1 MQVRPTGNG
10 LVAKAN
16 MDAKQSWERLRSQ
29 AESSLDADA
38 LLAFAEDLVQAGEPA
53 LANYAK
59 AEPKAREQA
68 LRRLWAGGLHGV
80 GPLPQFDLCLL
91 AAIGH
96 AAAGRQVFVLS
107 PLPVAPSVVRHATRL
122 LGETLGLNARA
133 AGVVFGQPTSRLKQA
148 LKADIVLTDL
158 MQFFDVARE
167 NPEFLQR
174 SPAVALICEADLCL
188 YDSRLGIYERGKPQ
202 AVAAIYR
209 ATLATPPWQE
219 NGNVIDTLAVLG
231 QFESVAGVLSYTS
244 GHVAKEIR
252 KVYTPVLGK
261 GCQCRGTGD
270 FRALAFRT
278 LAEKMSALCRDILK
292 ADGDCLVFMGDE
304 EFRQNVYRHLRQR
317 DQEPTLLATARD
329 LRTFLGMKSSRKRV
343 GLFRGMPT
351 TFTQPIENRASVHVF
366 LAEHLLMGHQHGKL
380 RAFCDRDLV
389 AASPPTLYFSLED
402 EMFNI
407 YADRAGVEGFFKLI
421 DFTEKYDKWR
431 QIRRVMAKAVLRRIH
446 RLRRAC
452 LNEDHPVFTM
462 IGIPGKPSPQA
473 DKASNKG
480 RKKIGKKLE
489 GLCFCGSGKPFREC
503 HGKPKA

>member
-1 MQVRPTGNG
+1 
-10 LVAKAN
+10 

-38 LLAFAEDLVQAGEPA
+38 LVSFAEDLVQAGEPA

-59 AEPKAREQA
+59 AEPKARGQA
-68 LRRLWAGGLHGV
+68 LRRLWAGGLQGV
-80 GPLPQFDLCLL
+80 GSLPQFDLCLL

-96 AAAGRQVFVLS
+96 AAAGRQVFLLS
-107 PLPVAPSVVRHATRL
+107 PLPIAPSAVRHATRL
-122 LGETLGLNARA
+122 LAETLGLNARA

-148 LKADIVLTDL
+148 LKADVVLTDL

-167 NPEFLQR
+167 KPEFLQR
-174 SPAVALICEADLCL
+174 QPAVAVICEADLCL
-188 YDSRLGIYERGKPQ
+188 YDSRLGIFERGKPQ
-202 AVAAIYR
+202 AIAAIYR
-209 ATLATPPWQE
+209 TTLADPPWQG
-219 NGNVIDTLAVLG
+219 NPNVIDALAIFG
-231 QFESVAGVLSYTS
+231 QFESVGGVFSYTTS
-244 GHVAKEIR
+244 HVIKELR
-252 KVYTPVLGK
+252 KVYAPVFGTSF
-261 GCQCRGTGD
+261 QCRGTGD

-278 LAEKMSALCRDILK
+278 LAEKMSALCRDVLK

-317 DQEPTLLATARD
+317 DQEPTLLGAARD

-343 GLFRGMPT
+343 GLFRGLPT
-351 TFTQPIENRASVHVF
+351 TFTQPIESQARVHVF

-380 RAFCDRDLV
+380 RAFCERDLV

-446 RLRRAC
+446 GLRRAC

-462 IGIPGKPSPQA
+462 VGLPGQA
-473 DKASNKG
+473 SAPAAGTGGKG
-480 RKKIGKKLE
+480 RKKIGRKLE
-489 GLCFCGSGKPFREC
+489 GLCFCGSGKPFRDC